1 MKNMKITALILILST
16 IFSLV
21 GCYDCDEDIFDN
33 KYNATLYDSAKDW
46 VREDFILA
54 NPIKTVGFIDENP
67 EGQNPK
73 NRVFIVNDQ
82 QRYDE
87 IFVSG
92 IEELQIDFNSQML
105 IVYTFSDEYVLKRM
119 LIKTE
124 IKNDCLNIAYGLE
137 KLPVKENYGSVC
149 QPYQRWF
156 VVKMDKLDVETV
168 VFEEK

>member
-21 GCYDCDEDIFDN
+21 GCYDCDEDFFDN

-46 VREDFILA
+46 IREDFILA
-54 NPIKTVGFIDENP
+54 TP
-67 EGQNPK
+67 EK
-73 NRVFIVNDQ
+73 RVFIVNDQ

-87 IFVSG
+87 IFISD

-105 IVYTFSDEYVLKRM
+105 IVYTFGDEYVLKRM

-137 KLPVKENYGSVC
+137 KLPVKENYGAVC

-168 VFEEK
+168 VFEENMS